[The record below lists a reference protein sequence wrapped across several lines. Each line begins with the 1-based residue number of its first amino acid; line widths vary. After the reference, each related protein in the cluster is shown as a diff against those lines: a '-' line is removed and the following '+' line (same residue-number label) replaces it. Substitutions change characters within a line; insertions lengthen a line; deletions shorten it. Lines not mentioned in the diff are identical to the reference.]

1 MTELEKR
8 ERNEPRKPG
17 LPTRDEID
25 KAVAKAKRERLVKQ
39 VVEDCLCEVEIE
51 GKKFRIDPELPTFD
65 EIQQIIFGIKE
76 EPKMSEFEEIFHSA
90 LNDILRV
97 CVHAPQSEEIREI
110 EHIVSEALTLYLD
123 NAKKTKYRNF
133 KDMYFHEKET
143 GK

>member
-1 MTELEKR
+1 MTEQ
-8 ERNEPRKPG
+8 
-17 LPTRDEID
+17 
-25 KAVAKAKRERLVKQ
+25 ERLVKQ
-39 VVEDCLCEVEIE
+39 TVEDCLREVEIE

-65 EIQQIIFGIKE
+65 EIQQIIFGKKE
-76 EPKMSEFEEIFHSA
+76 EPKMSEFEEIFHRA

-123 NAKKTKYRNF
+123 NAEKTKYRNF
-133 KDMYFHEKET
+133 KNMYFHEKEA